1 MRAVLGTVPDP
12 NRDWVTF
19 DASTTQL
26 LRRYLDPSGIDELRE
41 ACDFIGGLHHAQ
53 LSNPPSNTATRR
65 SLKRIADVSDK
76 LAACLDTSC
85 SDFET
90 LAATLE
96 IGAGDGTGLHKTN
109 ELRKLLS
116 VLALGCRKRA
126 ASLPRQVRRRT
137 PEVQVRWLARVLEPR
152 GIRASAASGSRF
164 MRIIRTCFPAMGIH
178 TDPARAVRSYV
189 EHKGDKAFR
198 D

>member
-137 PEVQVRWLARVLEPR
+137 PEVHALPNLTSRSWRL
-152 GIRASAASGSRF
+152 IRAKVDQWAHESR
-164 MRIIRTCFPAMGIH
+164 RLEGPIRHMLAESFDHGAPLA
-178 TDPARAVRSYV
+178 
-189 EHKGDKAFR
+189 
-198 D
+198 